1 MLDGSRGGFIPA
13 SATHESQKHCRS
25 KYPIPTQTEPTV
37 LVAALISIIGIVLG
51 IVIVE
56 KTGLRLGGVIVVPVL
71 AVYSLYTF
79 SALPLFLLS
88 ATIAYILVGLIRQ
101 RTLIYGRQLLIASL
115 SVGALV
121 PVLATITFDLW
132 LTFES
137 AAEIAFVGTILPGI
151 AVYNYHKLDDDQK
164 IKDIAISLGVL
175 AGLILFGATIIT
187 PTLATRLDPGAT
199 SVLLTPGSDIAAIR
213 GAVQGD
219 IALTTHLARDAM
231 LVLIGLGVA
240 FSEAAQARWG
250 IRMGG
255 LIAIPLLVVF
265 ALAHSAVI
273 PVYIGGIITAYVAIT
288 AINRLMLVY
297 GRVLLSLSLVVSMLY
312 ATAVSVMI
320 PVISGFLLYFSAI
333 LAGVGAYN
341 FHRVSPP
348 ERLKSV
354 AISVGLFAS
363 LLAGMR
369 LVFNPTSAGVLT
381 SATVTH
387 AALFIVILAATA
399 YSAYDLE
406 QRRRTAADQHGRGVS
421 F

>member
-1 MLDGSRGGFIPA
+1 M
-13 SATHESQKHCRS
+13 
-25 KYPIPTQTEPTV
+25 
-37 LVAALISIIGIVLG
+37 LVAALISIVGIILG
-51 IVIVE
+51 IAIVE
-56 KTGLRLGGVIVVPVL
+56 RTGLRMGGVIVVPVL

-88 ATIAYILVGLIRQ
+88 ATIAYVLVGLIRQ

-115 SVGALV
+115 GVGAIV
-121 PVLATITFDLW
+121 PVVATITFDLW
-132 LTFES
+132 ITLES

-151 AVYNYHKLDDDQK
+151 AVYNYHKLDEDQK
-164 IKDIAISLGVL
+164 MRDIAISLGAL
-175 AGLILFGATIIT
+175 AGLVVLGAALVT
-187 PTLATRLDPGAT
+187 PPLATHLNPGAT
-199 SVLLTPGSDIAAIR
+199 SVLFTPGSDIAALHGVVR
-213 GAVQGD
+213 GDV
-219 IALTTHLARDAM
+219 ALTTHLARDAM

-265 ALAHSAVI
+265 ALTHSAVV
-273 PVYIGGIITAYVAIT
+273 PVYLGGILATYAAIT
-288 AINRLMLVY
+288 AINRLTLVY
-297 GRVLLSLSLVVSMLY
+297 GRVLLSLALVVSMLY
-312 ATAVSVMI
+312 ATAVAALM

-348 ERLKSV
+348 ERLESV
-354 AISVGLFAS
+354 AISMGLFAA
-363 LLAGMR
+363 LLAGTR
-369 LVFNPTSAGVLT
+369 LVFEPTSVGVLT
-381 SATVTH
+381 STTRLH
-387 AALFIVILAATA
+387 AALFLVILAATA

-406 QRRRTAADQHGRGVS
+406 KRRRTAANRHARGVS